1 MVEKSTL
8 SPQDK
13 VKNKCTLTVGKCRG
27 VYVLR
32 GKRGKRS
39 RRNIEWPTRKAHQ
52 ITSVGE
58 NWVKEHW
65 GCLGCHLYQARMRK
79 RKKRT
84 AAKLSRIADQNMSDR
99 PLPKNCLSWAGRVV
113 NGIIWFCIEIKVA
126 PYGGESHEPKL
137 QDKS

>member
-1 MVEKSTL
+1 MTRRRLRVRWTLAYRQEMVEKSTL

-52 ITSVGE
+52 TTSVGE
-58 NWVKEHW
+58 NWVKEH
-65 GCLGCHLYQARMRK
+65 
-79 RKKRT
+79 
-84 AAKLSRIADQNMSDR
+84 
-99 PLPKNCLSWAGRVV
+99 
-113 NGIIWFCIEIKVA
+113 
-126 PYGGESHEPKL
+126 
-137 QDKS
+137 